1 VIKAIR
7 QVSAHPGN
15 FLSVSETQKPHQ
27 LLAVAGRIPIPD
39 WIPRGKSGTG
49 RRQHGRVG
57 FLIAGIVCLALL
69 AGSGVYVVVHARSAA
84 SMRRQQAST
93 SAAKFLGT
101 WAAGNL
107 SALPAQT
114 VGGSTAVAAAYASVD
129 LALGI
134 GPKTGPTGTTHQT
147 STPVAARLP
156 ITVKLGAPIGS
167 GELITVPAAITIDVP
182 GLGTWR
188 DQVKLRVRASGSKSL
203 IDWSPAAIA
212 PAFTTG
218 DKLRLTRSVP
228 KRAAVLGAGGQPL
241 PAGPDMSALIGTL
254 GPATAAQAKA
264 DPSLRPGELIGQSGL
279 QAASDTTLRGAPTG
293 DLAVINPAGHVVTTL
308 TTWAGRAPAPVPST
322 VSPTMQAAAAQ
333 AISHTGHPSA
343 LVAIDA
349 STGGVLAAASS
360 PAGYPRALLGHYPPG
375 STFKMVTLTAALMAG
390 RTMASPTSC
399 TPTATVDGYTL
410 RNAGGESF
418 GTIPLQQAFAVSC
431 NTSFVNLAVSLPS
444 GTLTA
449 AAKLLG
455 CDTGHAPLTVPSFGC
470 SYPAGATGTAYAA
483 ASIGQGTVETSPLA
497 IASMA
502 AAASSG
508 TWHQTHLTPGASP
521 DSHPLPAAVAAG
533 LQTAMRAVVTS
544 GTGTG
549 ANLPGTPVSGK
560 TGTAEHGTGKNPPTH
575 AWFAAFRGNIAVAVL
590 VEDAGFG
597 ATSAVPVAASF
608 LSNVT
613 H

>member
-1 VIKAIR
+1 
-7 QVSAHPGN
+7 
-15 FLSVSETQKPHQ
+15 VSETQNPHQ
-27 LLAVAGRIPIPD
+27 VLAAAGRIPIPN
-39 WIPRGKSGTG
+39 WIPGGKSLM
-49 RRQHGRVG
+49 VG
-57 FLIAGIVCLALL
+57 LVCAGLL
-69 AGSGVYVVVHARSAA
+69 AGTGVFVVARAGSAA
-84 SMRRQQAST
+84 SLRRQQAK
-93 SAAKFLGT
+93 AAAVQFLQT
-101 WAAGNL
+101 WATGNL

-114 VGGSTAVAAAYASVD
+114 VGRSAAVATAYASVD
-129 LALGI
+129 HALGI
-134 GPKTGPTGTTHQT
+134 GAQAGGTGAAHPTA
-147 STPVAARLP
+147 TPEQLP
-156 ITVKLGAPIGS
+156 IKAKVGAPIGS
-167 GELITVPAAITIDVP
+167 GELITVPATVSIDVP

-188 DQVKLRVRASGSKSL
+188 DQVKLRVRASGSKAL

-212 PAFTTG
+212 PALKAG
-218 DKLRLTRSVP
+218 DHLRLTRSVEP
-228 KRAAVLGAGGQPL
+228 RAAVLGTGGQPV
-241 PAGPDMSALIGTL
+241 PAGPDVSALVGTL

-264 DPSLRPGELIGQSGL
+264 DPTLRPGELIGQSGL
-279 QAASDTTLRGAPTG
+279 QAASDSTLRGAPTG
-293 DLAVINPAGHVVTTL
+293 DLAVVDPAGRVVTTL
-308 TTWAGRAPAPVPST
+308 ARWAGRAPTPVSST
-322 VSPTMQAAAAQ
+322 INPTMQAAAAL

-349 STGGVLAAASS
+349 STGGVLAAASN

-399 TPTATVDGYTL
+399 TPTVTVDGYTL

-431 NTSFVNLAVSLPS
+431 NTSFVNLAESLPP

-455 CDTGHAPLTVPSFGC
+455 CDTGHTPLPVPSFGC

-483 ASIGQGTVETSPLA
+483 SSIGQGTVETSPLA
-497 IASMA
+497 IASIA
-502 AAASSG
+502 AAAASG
-508 TWHQTHLTPGASP
+508 TWHQTHVTPGASP
-521 DSHPLPAAVAAG
+521 VSHPLPASVATG
-533 LQTAMRAVVTS
+533 LQKAMRAVVTS

-549 ANLPGTPVSGK
+549 ANLSGTPVYGK
-560 TGTAEHGTGKNPPTH
+560 TGTAEHGTGTNPPTD

-597 ATSAVPVAASF
+597 ATAAVPVAARF
-608 LSNVT
+608 LSAVT